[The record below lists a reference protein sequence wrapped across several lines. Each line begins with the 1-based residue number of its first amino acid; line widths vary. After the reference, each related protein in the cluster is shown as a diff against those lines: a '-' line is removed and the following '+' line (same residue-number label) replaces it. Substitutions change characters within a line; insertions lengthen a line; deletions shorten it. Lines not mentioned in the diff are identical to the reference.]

1 MKKLFNKNTK
11 YKVLTALLLVVVTI
25 ACVTVKSN
33 VKATSYVYDFW
44 KNVIPSSEGIT
55 YKETYYNSDIAYYRD
70 YDELSDEEKEKYPE
84 YLPTFSNLTDMEVY
98 EDTIYVLD
106 YASTTFELGT
116 GKVEKYSLG
125 SVYII
130 NQDFKYTHI
139 LKEFLISDEVK
150 AKLDEFYHFS
160 TPLDKI
166 TPAQVTSTEFVDI
179 YDGILEEGVV
189 SEGVVKFSTFEYKEG
204 NNLVLTDIS
213 DPNNPVVIDESEY
226 TVKKVS
232 IQEEEITTD
241 KDGNQVTNKVNKTYS
256 VVTFDNY
263 QEGAKIKASY
273 TWLDKPGRAP
283 YVPSSTD
290 ETKAAVIL
298 DSPQGITVTDKYI
311 LIADTENLRILKIDK
326 FTLEVVDV
334 YLTPEDS
341 SFYQLYDSE
350 YETEYGVAYETI
362 KEVNDYYTNIN
373 NHKIF
378 KPTKVALNSSGVCYC
393 IAQNAYEGLIEF
405 GDNTEFNRYVGKNT
419 VVADA
424 LKQLWSNIWSEEQYA
439 SQALDLPA
447 MFNNITVSPD
457 GFLYATSNPDSEAT
471 KVVNL
476 VKVINTKGNDI
487 MKRNGY
493 VTPDGDAVYLTT
505 SKEDGVVL
513 GSSVLTAVC
522 VSKTGNFTV
531 TDEKRGRLFTYDS
544 EGNLLYITGDQPGG
558 TQQTASGG
566 LSNSI
571 ISPIAVDYLYRTNVN
586 NEEEETVIVLDKS
599 SKSIL
604 LYETTEFGKAVNT
617 ATYLYQ
623 TGQIEDQITKD
634 EKGNDVVV
642 KGAES
647 YWREVIRMNTNYE
660 LAYLG
665 IGKALNRRG
674 EYKEAM
680 KYFELAH
687 NATYY
692 SKAFNSY
699 RDAVLNENFN
709 LLMAVVMVAIAGY
722 AIAKITTYVNK
733 KNKENAKNE
742 EGGNK

>member
-1 MKKLFNKNTK
+1 MKKLFNKNTQ
-11 YKVLTALLLVVVTI
+11 YKVLTTLLVLVVMV
-25 ACVTVKSN
+25 ACVHVKSN

-55 YKETYYNSDIAYYRD
+55 YKETYYNSDIVSATD
-70 YDELSDEEKEKYPE
+70 SKVT
-84 YLPTFSNLTDMEVY
+84 LPTFSNLTDMEVY
-98 EDTIYVLD
+98 QDTIYLVD
-106 YASTTFELGT
+106 YATKSFTLPSGT
-116 GKVEKYSLG
+116 VEKYSLG

-130 NQDFKYTHI
+130 NQDFKFTHV
-139 LKEFLISDEVK
+139 LNEFLITDEVK
-150 AKLDEFYHFS
+150 AKLDDFYQFS
-160 TPLDKI
+160 TPLEEI
-166 TPAQVTSTEFVDI
+166 TPAQVTSVEYVDI
-179 YDGILEEGVV
+179 FNGVKEASEIKDGVAKFGKFQYDGKGDLVIYDVTDANN
-189 SEGVVKFSTFEYKEG
+189 TFA
-204 NNLVLTDIS
+204 
-213 DPNNPVVIDESEY
+213 IDASEY
-226 TVKKVS
+226 TYEVKE
-232 IQEEEITTD
+232 IEEVVTVKDKNGKETTE
-241 KDGNQVTNKVNKTYS
+241 KVTNTY
-256 VVTFDNY
+256 TFFTFADY
-263 QEGAKIKASY
+263 QEGAKLEAKY
-273 TWLDKPGRAP
+273 VWLETPGRAP
-283 YVPSSTD
+283 YVPYSQDS
-290 ETKAAVIL
+290 TKAAVIL

-326 FTLEVVDV
+326 VTLEVVDV
-334 YLTPEDS
+334 YLTPKDS
-341 SFYQLYDSE
+341 SFYQLYDSQ
-350 YETEYGVAYETI
+350 YETQFGVAYETI
-362 KEVNDYYTNIN
+362 KEVNDYYTVIN

-419 VVADA
+419 VAADA

-439 SQALDLPA
+439 SQALDLPS

-457 GFLYATSNPDSEAT
+457 GFLYATSNPDGDAA
-471 KVVNL
+471 KAVNL

-493 VTPDGDAVYLTT
+493 VTPDGDAVYVVN
-505 SKEDGVVL
+505 SPEDGVVK

-531 TDEKRGRLFTYDS
+531 VDSKRGRLFTYDS
-544 EGNLLYITGDQPGG
+544 EGNLLYITGEQPGG
-558 TQQTASGG
+558 TQYTGQGG
-566 LSNSI
+566 LSNCI
-571 ISPIAVDYLYRTNVN
+571 ISPIAVDYLYRTTGNNV
-586 NEEEETVIVLDKS
+586 EEETVIVLDNS
-599 SKSIL
+599 SNSIL
-604 LYETTEFGKAVNT
+604 LFETTEFGQAVNT

-623 TGQIEDQITKD
+623 IGQIEDQIVKN
-634 EKGNDVVV
+634 EKGEDIVV

-680 KYFELAH
+680 KYFKLAH
-687 NATYY
+687 NAIYY

-709 LLMAVVMVAIAGY
+709 LLMVVAMVAVGGY
-722 AIAKITTYVNK
+722 AISKITAYINK
-733 KNKENAKNE
+733 KNKELASK

>member
-11 YKVLTALLLVVVTI
+11 FKVLTALLVVVVSV

-33 VKATSYVYDFW
+33 VKATSYVYDYW
-44 KNVIPSSEGIT
+44 KNIIPSSEGIT
-55 YKETYYNSDIAYYRD
+55 YKETYYNTDILDAATN
-70 YDELSDEEKEKYPE
+70 KNT
-84 YLPTFSNLTDMEVY
+84 LPTFTNLTDMEVY

-106 YASTTFELGT
+106 YSTKSFDLPT

-130 NQDFKYTHI
+130 NQDFKYTHV
-139 LKEFLISDEVK
+139 LNEFLISDEVK
-150 AKLDEFYHFS
+150 AKFDEYYHFS
-160 TPLDKI
+160 TPLSEI
-166 TPAQVTSTEFVDI
+166 TPAQVTSTEFVGI
-179 YDGILEEGVV
+179 YDGLIEEGVV
-189 SEGVVKFSTFEYKEG
+189 SESVVKFKTFEYDEK
-204 NNLVLTDIS
+204 NHLVLTDVS
-213 DPNNPVVIDESEY
+213 NPDKPVAINKDLYSVKVE
-226 TVKKVS
+226 TVK
-232 IQEEEITTD
+232 EEETE
-241 KDGNQVTNKVNKTYS
+241 VTYT

-263 QEGAKIKASY
+263 QDGANIKASY
-273 TWLDKPGRAP
+273 TWLDTPGRAP
-283 YVPSSTD
+283 YVPSTQD
-290 ETKAAVIL
+290 PTKAAVVL

-334 YLTPEDS
+334 YLSPEDS
-341 SFYQLYDSE
+341 SFYQLYGSE
-350 YETEYGVAYETI
+350 YETPYGNAYETI
-362 KEVNDYYTNIN
+362 KVVNDYYTVVNSQ
-373 NHKIF
+373 KIF

-405 GDNTEFNRYVGKNT
+405 GDNTEFNRYVGKND

-439 SQALDLPA
+439 SQALDLPS

-457 GFLYATSNPDSEAT
+457 GFLYATSNPDGDSTQA
-471 KVVNL
+471 VNL
-476 VKVINTKGNDI
+476 VKIINTKGNDI

-493 VTPDGDAVYLTT
+493 ITPDGDAVYLTT
-505 SKEDGVVL
+505 SNEDGVVL

-571 ISPIAVDYLYRTNVN
+571 ISPIAVDYLYRTTVDNV
-586 NEEEETVIVLDKS
+586 EEETVIVLDKS

-604 LYETTEFGKAVNT
+604 LFETTEFGKAVNT

-623 TGQIEDQITKD
+623 IGQIEDQIVKD
-634 EKGNDVVV
+634 ENGEEVVV

-709 LLMAVVMVAIAGY
+709 LLMAVIMVAIAGY
-722 AIAKITTYVNK
+722 AIAKVTKYVNK
-733 KNKENAKNE
+733 KNKEYAANE
-742 EGGNK
+742 EGGDE

>member
-1 MKKLFNKNTK
+1 MKKLFNKNTNF
-11 YKVLTALLLVVVTI
+11 KVLTTLLVLAIMV

-44 KNVIPSSEGIT
+44 KNIISSSEGIT
-55 YKETYYNSDIAYYRD
+55 YKETYYNADITYYK
-70 YDELSDEEKEKYPE
+70 YDELEEKEKE
-84 YLPTFSNLTDMEVY
+84 KVEKNLPSFSNLTDMEVY

-106 YASTTFELGT
+106 YAPKTFQISKDESKTYQMGQ
-116 GKVEKYSLG
+116 
-125 SVYII
+125 VYII

-139 LKEFLISDEVK
+139 LNEFLISDEVK
-150 AKLDEFYHFS
+150 AKLDDYYNFS

-166 TPAQVTSTEFVDI
+166 TVQQKVSPEFVDI
-179 YDGILEEGVV
+179 YDGALETSTI
-189 SEGVVKFSTFEYKEG
+189 SEGIAKFGKFEYNDKTMT
-204 NNLVLTDIS
+204 LVIKDVTNPDQ
-213 DPNNPVVIDESEY
+213 PVVIDPSEY
-226 TVKKVS
+226 TCKVETFKEKEVVKKS
-232 IQEEEITTD
+232 
-241 KDGNQVTNKVNKTYS
+241 DGTEDVKEVEKKYS
-256 VVTFDNY
+256 VVRLADYPDGTKL
-263 QEGAKIKASY
+263 EATC
-273 TWLDKPGRAP
+273 TWLDTPGRAP
-283 YVPSSTD
+283 YVPSTVD
-290 ETKAAVIL
+290 PTKAAVIL

-326 FTLEVVDV
+326 FTFEVVDV
-334 YLTPEDS
+334 YLTPNDS
-341 SFYQLYDSE
+341 SFYQLYGSE
-350 YETEYGVAYETI
+350 YETPYGVAYETI
-362 KEVNDYYTNIN
+362 KESTDYYSVVQSR
-373 NHKIF
+373 KIF
-378 KPTKVALNSSGVCYC
+378 KPTKIALNSAGVCYC

-405 GDNTEFNRYVGKNT
+405 GDNTEFNRYVGKNV

-439 SQALDLPA
+439 SQALDLPS
-447 MFNNITVSPD
+447 MFNNIAVSPD
-457 GFLYATSNPDSEAT
+457 GFLYATSNPDSAST
-471 KVVNL
+471 QAVNL

-493 VTPDGDAVYLTT
+493 ITPDGDAVYLTT
-505 SKEDGVVL
+505 SKEDGVIL

-522 VSKTGNFTV
+522 ISKTGNFTV

-571 ISPIAVDYLYRTNVN
+571 ISPIAVDYLYRKTADGI
-586 NEEEETVIVLDKS
+586 EEETVIVLDKS

-604 LYETTEFGKAVNT
+604 LFETTEFGKAVNT

-623 TGQIEDQITKD
+623 IGQIEDQIVKD
-634 EKGNDVVV
+634 ELGEDVVI

-699 RDAVLNENFN
+699 RDAVLNENFS
-709 LLMAVVMVAIAGY
+709 LLMAVIMVAVAGV
-722 AIAKITTYVNK
+722 AISKITTYVNK
-733 KNKENAKNE
+733 KNKENAMKE
-742 EGGNK
+742 EGGNE

>member
-1 MKKLFNKNTK
+1 MKKLFNKNTN
-11 YKVLTALLLVVVTI
+11 YKVLTTLLVLGIMV
-25 ACVTVKSN
+25 ACFTVKSN
-33 VKATSYVYDFW
+33 VKATSYVYDYW
-44 KNVIPSSEGIT
+44 KNIIPSSEGIT
-55 YKETYYNSDIAYYRD
+55 YKETYYNADIVAAD
-70 YDELSDEEKEKYPE
+70 GSNSS
-84 YLPTFSNLTDMEVY
+84 LPTFNNLTDMEVY

-106 YASTTFELGT
+106 YTTASFTLPT
-116 GKVEKYSLG
+116 GNVDKFSLG
-125 SVYII
+125 SVYVI
-130 NQDFKYTHI
+130 NQDFKYTAI
-139 LKEFLISDEVK
+139 INEFVISDAVK
-150 AKLDEFYHFS
+150 AKFDDFYNFS
-160 TPLDKI
+160 TPL
-166 TPAQVTSTEFVDI
+166 
-179 YDGILEEGVV
+179 
-189 SEGVVKFSTFEYKEG
+189 
-204 NNLVLTDIS
+204 
-213 DPNNPVVIDESEY
+213 
-226 TVKKVS
+226 
-232 IQEEEITTD
+232 EEITVAQATSSEFVNIYD
-241 KDGNQVTNKVNKTYS
+241 AASETVNVSGSIADYTSFVYSESGDLALYDLADQSNPVLINKDAYTVEVVNLNDEKRTR
-256 VVTFDNY
+256 VTFTD
-263 QEGAKIKASY
+263 GKSRTTVKAVY
-273 TWLDKPGRAP
+273 TWLDTPGRAP
-283 YVPSSTD
+283 YLPYSQDSS
-290 ETKAAVIL
+290 KAAVRL

-334 YLTPEDS
+334 YLTPDDS
-341 SFYQLYDSE
+341 SFYQLYGSQ
-350 YETEYGVAYETI
+350 YETEYGSAYETI
-362 KEVNDYYTNIN
+362 KVVTDYYNVIN
-373 NHKIF
+373 SSKIF
-378 KPTKVALNSSGVCYC
+378 KPTKVALNNSGVCYC

-405 GDNTEFNRYVGKNT
+405 GDNTEFNRYVGKN
-419 VVADA
+419 VVATDA

-439 SQALDLPA
+439 SQALDLPS

-457 GFLYATSNPDSEAT
+457 GFLYATSNPDADAAKAT
-471 KVVNL
+471 NL

-493 VTPDGDAVYLTT
+493 ITPDGDAVYIAST
-505 SKEDGVVL
+505 KEDGVIL

-544 EGNLLYITGDQPGG
+544 EGNLLYITGNQPGG
-558 TQQTASGG
+558 TQQTGSGG

-571 ISPIAVDYLYRTNVN
+571 ISPIAVDYLYRTTVDNV
-586 NEEEETVIVLDKS
+586 EEETVIVLDKS

-604 LYETTEFGKAVNT
+604 LFETTEFGKAVNT

-623 TGQIEDQITKD
+623 TGQIEDQIVKD
-634 EKGNDVVV
+634 EKGNETLV

-687 NATYY
+687 NAIYY

-709 LLMAVVMVAIAGY
+709 LLMAVAMLAVAGY
-722 AIAKITTYVNK
+722 AILKVTTYINK
-733 KNKENAKNE
+733 KNKEQAAKE
-742 EGGNK
+742 KGGSN

>member
-11 YKVLTALLLVVVTI
+11 FKVLTTLLVLVVMV
-25 ACVTVKSN
+25 ACVHVKSN
-33 VKATSYVYDFW
+33 VKATSYVYDYW
-44 KNVIPSSEGIT
+44 KNIIPSSEGIT
-55 YKETYYNSDIAYYRD
+55 YKETYYNSDIKDINDANT
-70 YDELSDEEKEKYPE
+70 S
-84 YLPTFSNLTDMEVY
+84 LPVFNNLTDMEVY

-106 YASTTFELGT
+106 YSTQSFTLPT
-116 GKVEKYSLG
+116 GKVDKFSLG
-125 SVYII
+125 TVYII
-130 NQDFKYTHI
+130 NQDFKYTNI
-139 LKEFLISDEVK
+139 INEFVISDEVK
-150 AKLDEFYHFS
+150 AKFDDYYHFS
-160 TPLDKI
+160 TPLDEI
-166 TPAQVTSTEFVDI
+166 TVAQATSSEFVNI
-179 YDGILEEGVV
+179 YDGVTEQQTVAN
-189 SEGVVKFSTFEYKEG
+189 SQANFFSFLYAEAGE
-204 NNLVLTDIS
+204 LVLYDAQ
-213 DPNNPVVIDESEY
+213 DAENPVIIDSSEY
-226 TVKKVS
+226 TASVGKALNRDGKEVDATIVKFN
-232 IQEEEITTD
+232 
-241 KDGNQVTNKVNKTYS
+241 GGAYTNVL
-256 VVTFDNY
+256 
-263 QEGAKIKASY
+263 AKY
-273 TWLDKPGRAP
+273 VWLDTPGRAP
-283 YVPSSTD
+283 YLPYSQD
-290 ETKAAVIL
+290 ATKAAVRL

-326 FTLEVVDV
+326 VTLEVVDV
-334 YLTPEDS
+334 YLTPADS
-341 SFYQLYDSE
+341 SFYQLYGSE
-350 YETEYGVAYETI
+350 YETEFGSAYETI
-362 KEVNDYYTNIN
+362 KIVTDYYQVIN
-373 NHKIF
+373 SNKIF

-405 GDNTEFNRYVGKNT
+405 GDNTEFNRYVGKN
-419 VVADA
+419 VVAADA
-424 LKQLWSNIWSEEQYA
+424 LKQLWSSIWSEEQYA

-457 GFLYATSNPDSEAT
+457 GFLYATSNPDADAA
-471 KVVNL
+471 KAVNL

-493 VTPDGDAVYLTT
+493 ITPDGDAVYISTT
-505 SKEDGVVL
+505 KEDGVIL

-531 TDEKRGRLFTYDS
+531 CDEKRGRLFTYDS
-544 EGNLLYITGDQPGG
+544 EGNLLYITGEQPGG
-558 TQQTASGG
+558 TQQTGQGG

-571 ISPIAVDYLYRTNVN
+571 ISPIAVDYLYRTTFNG
-586 NEEEETVIVLDKS
+586 EEEETVIVLDKS

-604 LYETTEFGKAVNT
+604 LFETTEFGKAVNT

-623 TGQIEDQITKD
+623 IGQIEDQVVLD
-634 EKGNDVVV
+634 EKGQELVV

-687 NATYY
+687 NAIYY

-709 LLMAVVMVAIAGY
+709 LLMAVVMVAVAGY
-722 AIAKITTYVNK
+722 AIMKVTTYINK
-733 KNKENAKNE
+733 KNKQLAAKE

>member
-11 YKVLTALLLVVVTI
+11 FKVLTALLLVVVTV

-44 KNVIPSSEGIT
+44 KNIIPSSEGIT
-55 YKETYYNSDIAYYRD
+55 YKETYYNTDILDAATD
-70 YDELSDEEKEKYPE
+70 KET
-84 YLPTFSNLTDMEVY
+84 LPTFSNLTDMEVY

-106 YASTTFELGT
+106 YSTKSFELPT
-116 GKVEKYSLG
+116 GEVEKYSLG

-130 NQDFKYTHI
+130 NQDFKYTHVI
-139 LKEFLISDEVK
+139 NEFLISDEVK
-150 AKLDEFYHFS
+150 AKFDEYYRFT
-160 TPLDKI
+160 TPLKEI
-166 TPAQVTSTEFVDI
+166 TPAQTTSAEFVDI
-179 YDGILEEGVV
+179 YDGSIEESVINEGVA
-189 SEGVVKFSTFEYKEG
+189 KFGTFEYKEG
-204 NNLVLTDIS
+204 HDLVLTDVS
-213 DPNNPVVIDESEY
+213 NPSQPVVIDKSEY
-226 TVKKVS
+226 KCEVKTVKENVEVKGTDGT
-232 IQEEEITTD
+232 ITTRE
-241 KDGNQVTNKVNKTYS
+241 VEKTY
-256 VVTFDNY
+256 TFITFTNRQD
-263 QEGAKIKASY
+263 GATIKAECV
-273 TWLDKPGRAP
+273 WLDTPGRAP
-283 YVPSSTD
+283 YIPSSQD
-290 ETKAAVIL
+290 PEKAAVIL

-334 YLTPEDS
+334 YLTPNDS
-341 SFYQLYDSE
+341 SFYQLYGSE
-350 YETEYGVAYETI
+350 YETPLGSAYETI
-362 KEVNDYYTNIN
+362 KVVNDYYSVVN

-405 GDNTEFNRYVGKNT
+405 GDNTEFNRYVGKNV

-439 SQALDLPA
+439 SQALDLPS

-457 GFLYATSNPDSEAT
+457 GFLYATSNPDSGSTQA
-471 KVVNL
+471 VNL

-493 VTPDGDAVYLTT
+493 ITPDGDAVYLTT
-505 SKEDGVVL
+505 SNEDGVIL

-531 TDEKRGRLFTYDS
+531 SDEKRGRLFTYDS

-571 ISPIAVDYLYRTNVN
+571 ISPIAVDYLYRTTGNG
-586 NEEEETVIVLDKS
+586 EEEETVIVLDKS

-604 LYETTEFGKAVNT
+604 LFETTEFGKAVNT

-623 TGQIEDQITKD
+623 TGQIEDQIVKD
-634 EKGNDVVV
+634 ENGKDVVV

-709 LLMAVVMVAIAGY
+709 LLMAVIMVAIAGY
-722 AIAKITTYVNK
+722 AIAKITKYVNK
-733 KNKENAKNE
+733 KNKEYATKE
-742 EGGNK
+742 EGGNE

>member
-11 YKVLTALLLVVVTI
+11 FKVITALLLVVVTV

-44 KNVIPSSEGIT
+44 KNIIPSSEGIT
-55 YKETYYNSDIAYYRD
+55 YKETYYNSDIAYYGN
-70 YDELSDEEKEKYPE
+70 YDELSDKEKETIPP
-84 YLPTFSNLTDMEVY
+84 YLPTFTNLTDMEVY

-106 YASTTFELGT
+106 YSTKSLSLTTGT
-116 GKVEKYSLG
+116 VEKYSLG

-130 NQDFKYTHI
+130 NQDFKFTHI
-139 LKEFLISDEVK
+139 LNEFLISDEVK
-150 AKLDEFYHFS
+150 AKLDDYYQFS

-166 TPAQVTSTEFVDI
+166 TPEQVTSTEFVDI
-179 YDGILEEGVV
+179 YDGIVDEGVV
-189 SEGVVKFSTFEYKEG
+189 SEGVVKFGKFEYDNTKT
-204 NNLVLTDIS
+204 LVLTDIS
-213 DPNNPVVIDESEY
+213 NSDNPVVIDESEY
-226 TVKKVS
+226 S
-232 IQEEEITTD
+232 ITTEKVTETEAKKD
-241 KDGNQVTNKVNKTYS
+241 KDGKETLVPVEKTYT
-256 VVTFDNY
+256 VITFNNY
-263 QEGAKIKASY
+263 QEGAKIKAAY
-273 TWLDKPGRAP
+273 TWLDVVGRAP

-290 ETKAAVIL
+290 KTKAAVIL

-326 FTLEVVDV
+326 VTLEVVDV
-334 YLTPEDS
+334 YLTPKDS
-341 SFYQLYDSE
+341 SFYQLYDSQ
-350 YETEYGVAYETI
+350 YETQFGVAYETI
-362 KEVNDYYTNIN
+362 KEVNDYYTVIN

-424 LKQLWSNIWSEEQYA
+424 LKQLWSSIWSEEQYA

-447 MFNNITVSPD
+447 MFNNISVSPD
-457 GFLYATSNPDSEAT
+457 GFLYATSNPDSESTQA
-471 KVVNL
+471 VNL

-493 VTPDGDAVYLTT
+493 ITPDGDAVYISS
-505 SKEDGVVL
+505 SKEDGVIL

-522 VSKTGNFTV
+522 ISKTGNFTV

-571 ISPIAVDYLYRTNVN
+571 ISPIAVDYLYRTTVDNI
-586 NEEEETVIVLDKS
+586 EEETVIVLDKS

-604 LYETTEFGKAVNT
+604 LFETTEFGKAVNT

-623 TGQIEDQITKD
+623 IGQIEDQIVKD

-709 LLMAVVMVAIAGY
+709 LLMAVIMVAIAGY